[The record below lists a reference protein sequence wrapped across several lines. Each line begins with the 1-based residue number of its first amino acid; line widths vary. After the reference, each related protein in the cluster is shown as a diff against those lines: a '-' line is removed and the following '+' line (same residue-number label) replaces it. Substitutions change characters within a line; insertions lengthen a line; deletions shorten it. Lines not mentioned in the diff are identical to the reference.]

1 MGDRICIRI
10 TNGEEVSPTFY
21 GHWCGIRGLKTMTE
35 AVREPYSTMGNLMC
49 NFIVKIM
56 EGQPKKDSYEIW
68 ASDVGDYAAN
78 GDWWLWTYHC
88 HLGTWT
94 TTHPLYNDRSMTN
107 DEVEALV
114 KSIRPCLYRTCPCD
128 NYGGDR
134 CFAYFLDMTSKM
146 RKIQERERKRPESL

>member
-10 TNGEEVSPTFY
+10 TNGEEVTPTFY
-21 GHWCGIRGLKTMTE
+21 GHWCGIRGLKTMVE
-35 AVREPYSTMGNLMC
+35 AIREPYSTMGNLMC

-68 ASDVGDYAAN
+68 ASDVGDCAAN

-94 TTHPLYNDRSMTN
+94 TTHPLYNDRTMTN

-128 NYGGDR
+128 RYGEDHCATAFYDR
-134 CFAYFLDMTSKM
+134 ISK
-146 RKIQERERKRPESL
+146 RSNQGSESL